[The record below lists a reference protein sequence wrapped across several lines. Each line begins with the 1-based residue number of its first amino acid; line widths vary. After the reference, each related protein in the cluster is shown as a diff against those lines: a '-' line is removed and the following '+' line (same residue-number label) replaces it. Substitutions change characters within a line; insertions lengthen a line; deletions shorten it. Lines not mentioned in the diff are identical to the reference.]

1 MRVISIDQ
9 THRARQGA
17 ARIAALTLAG
27 LLAGC
32 SADRVLSA
40 APSGSGAS
48 ASAPAPS
55 SGSASTFGSLTDT
68 ILPRRV
74 ETPAPDP
81 AAEAAKFAL
90 ENCPPVNVRQG
101 AATLILPPNNTDAF
115 SLRYQGTIGE
125 LARECRLEGGI
136 MRIRVGMQGRV
147 LVGPAGG
154 SGQVDVPLRY
164 AVVKEGI
171 EPKTV
176 VSKFHRL
183 AVAVPDGQPNV
194 AFTHVDNDVAFPLPA
209 DRDLDAYVVYVGF
222 DPVGEKPQPAKR
234 QANRPGAAPRR

>member
-1 MRVISIDQ
+1 MRIIAQ
-9 THRARQGA
+9 GYRAPESA
-17 ARIAALTLAG
+17 ARLAALALAG

-32 SADRVLSA
+32 SADRVISSA
-40 APSGSGAS
+40 PAGSGAS
-48 ASAPAPS
+48 ASAATPS
-55 SGSASTFGSLTDT
+55 SSSSFTFNS
-68 ILPRRV
+68 ILPPRV
-74 ETPAPDP
+74 EAPAADP

-101 AATLILPPNNTDAF
+101 AATLTIPPNNADAF

-147 LVGPAGG
+147 LVGPAGS

-164 AVVKEGI
+164 AVVKEGV

-183 AVAVPDGQPNV
+183 AVAVPAGQPNV
-194 AFTHVDNDVAFPLPA
+194 GFTYVDNDVAFPMPA

-222 DPVGEKPQPAKR
+222 DPIGEKPQPAKKP
-234 QANRPGAAPRR
+234 ANRPPAAPRR